1 MTENQVSNE
10 IRAALNSGKT
20 RCFRNHT
27 GKVQCKRTGHW
38 HAFGLPS
45 SGGGSDLIGC
55 HSMTITPEHV
65 GKRIAVF
72 VAIECKSPTGK
83 PTAEQTAFIEFI
95 AAMGGIAAVARSA
108 DEALAIIQNYK
119 PCP

>member
-10 IRAALNSGKT
+10 IRAACNTGKT
-20 RCFRNHT
+20 RAWRNNVAKINHQ
-27 GKVQCKRTGHW
+27 GRW
-38 HAFGLPS
+38 LNFGIP
-45 SGGGSDLIGC
+45 GPGGSDLIGC
-55 HSMTITPEHV
+55 HSLTITPEHV

-108 DEALAIIQNYK
+108 DEALSIIQNYK